1 MPNKPGEQ
9 SKSRSEAR
17 AYHICA
23 DLKMESL
30 VQHLAHQLDPMH
42 QRAEGHTGTGLAAAF
57 DSNS

>member
-1 MPNKPGEQ
+1 MPNKPHEQ
-9 SKSRSEAR
+9 SKSKNEVR

-23 DLKMESL
+23 DLKMKSL

-42 QRAEGHTGTGLAAAF
+42 QWAEGHTGTGLAAAF